1 MHARALA
8 SVMLAVALA
17 ACTTPRPPA
26 MHVEVPRAVVADD
39 PDAITIS
46 WIGHATILIG
56 IHGHWI
62 LTDPVFSDRL
72 AGTVTRGVR
81 AAIAPGELPPLD
93 AIVISHA
100 HFDHLDLPS
109 LRALPAAPLLVPA
122 GLPAFLD
129 DVPQHAVALDT
140 GQVWQHGELR
150 ITAVPASHGDGRYWL
165 DRWHTRTHTGWVIEA
180 GGRAVY
186 FAGDTG
192 YIADD
197 ARALGRRFAI
207 DVALIPVGPTGRAEW
222 VERLRASV
230 HANPEAALSLF
241 GDTGAR
247 WMVPIHFGTFFQPPD
262 RERPLVEAA
271 IARRGLG
278 DRVRVLAI
286 GETAVFR
293 AATPAAP

>member
-1 MHARALA
+1 
-8 SVMLAVALA
+8 MLAVALA
-17 ACTTPRPPA
+17 ACTTPRAPA
-26 MHVEVPRAVVADD
+26 MHVVVPREVVAGD

-46 WIGHATILIG
+46 WIGHATLLIG

-72 AGTVTRGVR
+72 GGTIVRSVR
-81 AAIAPGELPPLD
+81 AAIAPAELPPLD

-109 LRALPAAPLLVPA
+109 LRALPAAPLLVPV
-122 GLPAFLD
+122 GLPVFLD
-129 DVPQHAVALDT
+129 RDLPQQPVALDT
-140 GQVWQHGELR
+140 GQVWQRGELR
-150 ITAVPASHGDGRYWL
+150 ITTVPASHGDGRYWL
-165 DRWHTRTHTGWVIEA
+165 DRWHTRTHTGWIIEA
-180 GGRAVY
+180 GGHTVY

-192 YIADD
+192 YIASD
-197 ARALGRRFAI
+197 ARELARRYRI
-207 DVALIPVGPTGRAEW
+207 DVALIPVGPTARPDW
-222 VERLRASV
+222 VEQLRASV
-230 HANPEAALSLF
+230 HANPDAALSLF
-241 GDTGAR
+241 VDSGAR

-262 RERPLVEAA
+262 LERPLVEAA

-293 AATPAAP
+293 P